1 MTEMSLALAQ
11 HRGRGGGDSDTTGTS
26 GAIGERGVG
35 AFLRHSDG
43 GKDTSHITKKEGQI
57 AIQLG
62 KGTITALFPLQ
73 LDYLKELNNKE
84 DCTEVTLGILKKN
97 KKSQK
102 LHLDQSYIISLCLQN
117 MVTGHQVE
125 FIILVH
131 QPKILPEIAKEIE
144 ERKRRIRCG
153 P

>member
-1 MTEMSLALAQ
+1 M
-11 HRGRGGGDSDTTGTS
+11 
-26 GAIGERGVG
+26 G

-84 DCTEVTLGILKKN
+84 DCTEVTLGILKK
-97 KKSQK
+97 KKKIPETTSRPI
-102 LHLDQSYIISLCLQN
+102 LYHL
-117 MVTGHQVE
+117 
-125 FIILVH
+125 
-131 QPKILPEIAKEIE
+131 PLPPEHGYRPSGRIHHPNPPAKN
-144 ERKRRIRCG
+144 
-153 P
+153 PA